1 MGANLDQALTAV
13 NILVPN
19 DYDDSNSTHPT
30 RNKRISAIT
39 NGFNGSNIDIIDNN
53 DLTASLNSIELSYN
67 KAISKVSMA
76 NIKYASN
83 DDIVNAIGLHEN
95 IINKKEFGPSLLI
108 LSLLYGELL
117 DRNLLDIDYYLT
129 KINYA
134 ERANSIHYKI
144 NGVGSFEL
152 YNNIGY
158 AYNFLALEY
167 KNRSYF
173 NKAIENLNYSINI
186 NPSIPIAYHN
196 RGVAYWNLGNNF
208 NAYTKPKACQDF
220 YNSCYLGRQEACDI
234 YNRACR

>member
-1 MGANLDQALTAV
+1 
-13 NILVPN
+13 
-19 DYDDSNSTHPT
+19 THPT

-39 NGFNGSNIDIIDNN
+39 NGFNGSNIDMIDNN
-53 DLTASLNSIELSYN
+53 DLTASLNSIEFSYN

-186 NPSIPIAYHN
+186 NPSIPIAY
-196 RGVAYWNLGNNF
+196 
-208 NAYTKPKACQDF
+208 
-220 YNSCYLGRQEACDI
+220 
-234 YNRACR
+234 